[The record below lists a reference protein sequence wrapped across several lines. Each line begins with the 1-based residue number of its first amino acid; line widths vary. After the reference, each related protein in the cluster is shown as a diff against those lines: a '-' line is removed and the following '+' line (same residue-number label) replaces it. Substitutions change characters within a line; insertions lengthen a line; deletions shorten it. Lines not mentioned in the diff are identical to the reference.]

1 MFFPYT
7 LFIVLNKRMKL
18 DLHGLPI
25 HNAWSVFNSKIQ
37 DAYYEKLKYVV
48 VVTGQGAIMKEFP
61 IWVSNHP
68 HTKSCSRTPHNPG
81 SFKVFLIK

>member
-1 MFFPYT
+1 
-7 LFIVLNKRMKL
+7 MKL

-25 HNAWSVFNSKIQ
+25 HSAWGVFNSKIQ

-61 IWVSNHP
+61 VWVSNHP
-68 HTKSCSRTPHNPG
+68 HTKSCSSAPHNPG
-81 SFKVFLIK
+81 SFKVFLKK